1 MRRILFLTVVMLGV
15 MNLAVAAQAP
25 PDFSGT
31 WKLDPNQSS
40 AVGGGTG
47 AGTGGGN
54 SMGGGLGLGP
64 SPETLTITQTATT
77 LTIEQPGSR
86 VTKLV
91 YRLDGRDSRGTMPAG
106 QGATRSA
113 TFKSAWKDG
122 KLVTTM
128 ITEGPGGRGLIT
140 YEETRYLTAE
150 GTLVVETR
158 DPSRGNLRRVVYRR
172 A

>member
-1 MRRILFLTVVMLGV
+1 MRPIPIVLLAASCVVGV
-15 MNLAVAAQAP
+15 LSAQAP

-31 WKLDPNQSS
+31 WKLDPNLNT

-64 SPETLTITQTATT
+64 SPSELAITQTATT
-77 LTIEQPGSR
+77 LTIEQRGGR
-86 VTKLV
+86 VSKVV
-91 YRLDGRDSRGTMPAG
+91 YKLDGSESRGTLPAG
-106 QGATRSA
+106 EATRSA

-128 ITEGPGGRGLIT
+128 VTEGPGGRGLIT
-140 YEETRYLTAE
+140 YEETRYLTPE
-150 GTLVVETR
+150 GALVVETR
-158 DPSRGNLRRVVYRR
+158 DPARGNSRRVVYRR
-172 A
+172 G